1 MRTREKTIAIV
12 LGGGKGTRLY
22 PLTMDRAKPAVPF
35 AGKYRLVDIPIS
47 NCINSEIR
55 QIYILTQFNS
65 ASLHNH
71 ISNTYIFDTF
81 SNGFVEI
88 LAAEQTN
95 QTDTWYQGT
104 ADAVRKNM
112 KHFHDQNA
120 DYYIILSGDQLY
132 RMDLG
137 QMLDRHIKSGAEL
150 TIASKPISREQAT
163 GLGIIG
169 CDKEGMI
176 TDFYEKPAIDLDI
189 SEYKVGDEF
198 MFSSLG
204 VHTGPSNEYLASMGI
219 YIFNAQTMEEVLNN
233 DKTDFGREIIPDVIK
248 QRKVA
253 TYLFDGFWEDIGTIK
268 AFYETNLDLAS
279 INPQFNFYDERM
291 PIYTHRRHL
300 PATKVNFCNIS
311 NSLTSEG
318 SIITNAYIVNSIIGV
333 RTIIESGASLD
344 GVYCMGAAVYGTQE
358 QKAENAKKGIPNIGI
373 GRGTIIRKAIID
385 QNARI
390 GDGCRIGIDDIPR
403 QEGDFAMYSIHDGI
417 IVINKNAIIKN
428 GTVM

>member
-1 MRTREKTIAIV
+1 MRSKERTIAIV

-22 PLTMDRAKPAVPF
+22 PLTMDRSKPAVPF

-47 NCINSEIR
+47 NCINSGIR

-104 ADAVRKNM
+104 ADAVRKNL

-132 RMDLG
+132 CMDLKD
-137 QMLDRHIKSGAEL
+137 MLDRHVSSGAEL
-150 TIASKPISREQAT
+150 TIAAKPISREQAT

-169 CDKEGMI
+169 CDNDGII
-176 TDFYEKPAIDLDI
+176 TKFYEKPAPDLDI
-189 SEYKVGDEF
+189 SEYKVSDSF
-198 MFSSLG
+198 MQASLG
-204 VHTGPSNEYLASMGI
+204 KPVDASNEYLASMGI
-219 YIFNAQTMEEVLNN
+219 YIFNAKSMEEVLNN
-233 DKTDFGREIIPDVIK
+233 DKTDFGKEIIPDVIK

-253 TYLFDGFWEDIGTIK
+253 SYLFDGFWEDIGTIK

-279 INPQFNFYDERM
+279 INPQFNFYNEMM

-311 NSLTSEG
+311 SSLTSEG

-344 GVYCMGAAVYGTQE
+344 GVYCMGASYYETEAE
-358 QKAENAKKGIPNIGI
+358 KAANAKKGIPNIGI

-417 IVINKNAIIKN
+417 IVINKNAVIKN